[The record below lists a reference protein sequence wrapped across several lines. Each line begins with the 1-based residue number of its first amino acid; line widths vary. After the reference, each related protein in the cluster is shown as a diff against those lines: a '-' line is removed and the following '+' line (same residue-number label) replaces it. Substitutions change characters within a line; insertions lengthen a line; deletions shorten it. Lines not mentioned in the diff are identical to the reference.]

1 MEQQGYNEL
10 MTKKITDLFQVDE
23 GAINPKTG
31 LQQKPSW
38 FIRFEDMGDRMLFKA
53 KMLEYLSMGYRK
65 TVENFK
71 AGTARTQT
79 GSEARF
85 WVVVF
90 QDYEVRLQTKAQVMD
105 VVTEGHRHR
114 DEGEYAKF
122 EREKEVEIGKDR
134 REAEPETL

>member
-1 MEQQGYNEL
+1 
-10 MTKKITDLFQVDE
+10 MTKKITDLFQVEE

-38 FIRFEDMGDRMLFKA
+38 FVRFEDQDDRMLFKA
-53 KMLEYLSMGYRK
+53 KILEYLSMGYRK

-71 AGTARTQT
+71 AGRATTTQ
-79 GSEARF
+79 GGEARF

-90 QDYEVRLQTKAQVMD
+90 QDYEVRLQTKAQIMD

-114 DEGEYAKF
+114 DESDYAEF

-134 REAEPETL
+134 REQEPETA

>member
-1 MEQQGYNEL
+1 
-10 MTKKITDLFQVDE
+10 MTKKITDLFQVEE

-38 FIRFEDMGDRMLFKA
+38 FVRFEDQDDRMLFKA
-53 KMLEYLSMGYRK
+53 KVLEYLSMGYRK

-71 AGTARTQT
+71 AGKATTTQ
-79 GSEARF
+79 GGEARF

-90 QDYEVRLQTKAQVMD
+90 QDYEVRLQTKIQIMD

-114 DEGEYAKF
+114 DESDYAKF

-134 REAEPETL
+134 REQEIIDDE